1 MTTPIVHITPA
12 GPDLQ
17 AQLDH
22 ARECVIQMARMNELM
37 VSELAEA
44 RVELD
49 RLKAQPVQEPVA
61 WMHDPE
67 SYSIVDARQ
76 KEMNEFQYS
85 PEFLAGHTIP
95 LYRAPVQP
103 VQPSLTDAEFPELP
117 RPDRNAWPN
126 GFHDLF
132 TAQQM
137 RDYTQQAAAPILAKL
152 ATQVALVEK
161 CMVAMNE
168 NADRGEK
175 AEAEV
180 GRLVRKLALEREE
193 FKSELDRL
201 KAQPVQPAPLTDV
214 CNHSNIIKADCI
226 AWCGSCGVITWASD
240 AIERVPGADAIARQ
254 KWCDE
259 NVVAWGCTNEASGR
273 KCCKRWCQQ
282 RYCPVSLRADSGTG
296 VQYD

>member
-1 MTTPIVHITPA
+1 MTPIVHITPKEQA
-12 GPDLQ
+12 LQRENESLLQ
-17 AQLDH
+17 ALRISSFTVETQAEQIDKLKAACDKF
-22 ARECVIQMARMNELM
+22 
-37 VSELAEA
+37 SESEML
-44 RVELD
+44 
-49 RLKAQPVQEPVA
+49 LKAQPVQPA
-61 WMHDPE
+61 
-67 SYSIVDARQ
+67 
-76 KEMNEFQYS
+76 
-85 PEFLAGHTIP
+85 
-95 LYRAPVQP
+95 
-103 VQPSLTDAEFPELP
+103 LTDAELPELP
-117 RPDRNAWPN
+117 RPDRNAWPH

-137 RDYTQQAAAPILAKL
+137 RDYTQQATAPILAKL

-193 FKSELDRL
+193 FKAELDRI

>member
-1 MTTPIVHITPA
+1 MIDKKRIEEEAEHFFEWPTKDHTYVTRTSMLIFAATIAEMVRREERGA
-12 GPDLQ
+12 CALQ
-17 AQLDH
+17 LQG
-22 ARECVIQMARMNELM
+22 
-37 VSELAEA
+37 LAE
-44 RVELD
+44 
-49 RLKAQPVQEPVA
+49 
-61 WMHDPE
+61 
-67 SYSIVDARQ
+67 RQ
-76 KEMNEFQYS
+76 
-85 PEFLAGHTIP
+85 
-95 LYRAPVQP
+95 
-103 VQPSLTDAEFPELP
+103 
-117 RPDRNAWPN
+117 
-126 GFHDLF
+126 
-132 TAQQM
+132 
-137 RDYTQQAAAPILAKL
+137 
-152 ATQVALVEK
+152 
-161 CMVAMNE
+161 
-168 NADRGEK
+168 GEK

-193 FKSELDRL
+193 FKAELDRI